1 MGRSDNILLP
11 WYNSLIKQTGETALL
26 GFTDNRFFSGD
37 LYDRQL
43 NNWDINADWQ
53 LNKRYDTII
62 SLRCPYFAKNPEDFI
77 SRCYEHLNN
86 GGVLYLDWG
95 LGDHWRFTEYKVG
108 WVKNKDHE
116 YAYGEDNFLWSG
128 VWDDSFTENP
138 QFKLFE
144 RRVKRFGYE
153 DVKSAV
159 FKEVPKILD
168 LNFIKKYFEVEYNM
182 LSLWDDLPQ
191 LYILLKGR
199 KNSESSSDN
208 TSL

>member
-77 SRCYEHLNN
+77 KWLKEELYSYYETS
-86 GGVLYLDWG
+86 DI
-95 LGDHWRFTEYKVG
+95 
-108 WVKNKDHE
+108 
-116 YAYGEDNFLWSG
+116 
-128 VWDDSFTENP
+128 
-138 QFKLFE
+138 
-144 RRVKRFGYE
+144 
-153 DVKSAV
+153 
-159 FKEVPKILD
+159 EVI
-168 LNFIKKYFEVEYNM
+168 
-182 LSLWDDLPQ
+182 
-191 LYILLKGR
+191 
-199 KNSESSSDN
+199 
-208 TSL
+208 